1 MMDSG
6 QRHER
11 DADAESQRETTPR
24 LMVGSHMGYAGKV
37 AVVEASTGHV
47 CWQQRTGRIYDAFA
61 LDGHAA
67 YLAPG
72 GSFAL
77 QKRLQ
82 RAVPDSVEWQ
92 RVAAQLEETP
102 SQLEARRASDGALLW
117 THVHPLVTGQ
127 MQVEVDSG
135 VVIAANPRHFKE
147 GAPDIQAFDAASGN
161 PLWTLGT
168 LGQLGSHEDDAQLI
182 RVCGGRV
189 YTQLTASREQITA
202 FDIHSGRRL
211 WERPFND
218 YWVFSPSGALI
229 GEQRYDDDR
238 PGVTIIDAHN
248 GAEISSS
255 QTDGV
260 IRHLSDNGI
269 AYVDGNTYEDA
280 TWIAALNAR
289 TGEEYWRTLDVPHDF
304 LALDGA
310 ILSYSRLIPGKGN
323 AEVGALDAGRG
334 ARLWQWRS
342 PGSLSELLR
351 LWGPRRM
358 PAMLLD
364 STAKSA
370 ATLWAIVGR
379 PWFRLRRPLLRV
391 GVPQRRRTPG
401 RWLRDIQRGLANNIG
416 WPLWQEFLWGHWR
429 HPWQLHGAMNANWL
443 AARWGIVFL
452 GTWLGLFALDAA
464 TGQLLWHALPTID
477 LSFVDPALAP

>member
-1 MMDSG
+1 MIDSG

-11 DADAESQRETTPR
+11 DADAESRRETTPR
-24 LMVGSHMGYAGKV
+24 LMVGSWAGEV
-37 AVVEASTGHV
+37 AVVEA
-47 CWQQRTGRIYDAFA
+47 RTGRVCWLRRIGCELGTLAMNEEVT
-61 LDGHAA
+61 
-67 YLAPG
+67 YLATG
-72 GSFAL
+72 ITYAGMN
-77 QKRLQ
+77 RLQ
-82 RAVPDSVEWQ
+82 SARDLDPERRQ
-92 RVAAQLEETP
+92 RLIAQVNIP
-102 SQLEARRASDGALLW
+102 SHLEARRASDGALLW

-202 FDIHSGRRL
+202 FNIHSGRRL

-218 YWVFSPSGALI
+218 YRVFSPSGALI

-323 AEVGALDAGRG
+323 AEVGALDAATG

-342 PGSLSELLR
+342 PGSLGELLR

-379 PWFRLRRPLLRV
+379 PLFRLRRPLLRV

-429 HPWQLHGAMNANWL
+429 HTWQLHGAMNANWL
-443 AARWGIVFL
+443 AARWGIVLL
-452 GTWLGLFALDAA
+452 GPWLGLFALDAA